1 MPYTSPLEDTKFVLE
16 NLLPAHDDLDETTID
31 AVLSEAG
38 KLADNYL
45 APLNHFGDKNNPTL
59 RQDHEVETPKGFSN
73 AFSQIA
79 KGGWIGVASDA
90 NYDGMGLPSRMSAA
104 INEYWHGANM
114 SFALCSLLTQGLID
128 AFTLVGT
135 EEEKSTYL
143 PKFNSGEWTGTMNL
157 TEPQSGTDLATIKTK
172 AEHDG
177 ENWRI
182 KGQKIYITYGE
193 HDMSKNIIHLVLAR
207 TEGAPQGIKGIS
219 TFIIPKFLK
228 DESGNYTIRNDLK
241 CISIEHKMGIKA
253 SPTAV
258 MAYGENEGAVGYM
271 LGEEGR
277 GIEYMFIMMNRARFD
292 VGLQGMAISE
302 AARQKALEYANTRIQ
317 GTPINRE
324 KGTPIIGHGDV
335 KRLLLSM
342 RSLTEAMRALILV
355 SAEIMERAHNGDNK
369 SIMRE
374 GFLIPIIKGW
384 STELAQEVTSN
395 GVQIHG
401 GMGFIEETG
410 AAQYMRDAR
419 ILPIYEGTNAIQAND
434 FMFRKT
440 IRDNGKAAKELLDE
454 IKIDCDDNFEMSQ
467 MVTLTSKSLDYILEN
482 RDDQEMLSCISFD
495 YLMGFGYLVGG
506 WLMDKAKRSAKE
518 QLSKTSI
525 NEIFLKSKIVSAEF
539 YDFHILPRIDY
550 HLKVVMKGAK
560 VVQTANDS
568 FCLLYTSPSP
578 RDLST
583 SRMPSSA

>member
-207 TEGAPQGIKGIS
+207 TDGAPQGIKGIS

-355 SAEIMERAHNGDNK
+355 SSEIMERAHNGDNK

-568 FCLLYTSPSP
+568 FI
-578 RDLST
+578 
-583 SRMPSSA
+583 

>member
-1 MPYTSPLEDTKFVLE
+1 MPYSSPLEDTKFVLE
-16 NLLPAHDDLDETTID
+16 NLLPPHSDLDDTTID

-45 APLNHFGDKNNPTL
+45 APLNHFGDKNNPVL
-59 RQDHEVETPKGFSN
+59 RQDHEVETPNGFSN
-73 AFSQIA
+73 AFKEIA
-79 KGGWIGVASDA
+79 KGGWIGVASDS
-90 NYDGMGLPSRMSAA
+90 NYSGMGLPLRMSAA
-104 INEYWHGANM
+104 INEYWQGANL
-114 SFALCSLLTQGLID
+114 SFSLCSLLTQGLID

-135 EEEKSTYL
+135 EEEKQTYL
-143 PKFNSGEWTGTMNL
+143 PKFNSGVWTGTMNL

-177 ENWRI
+177 KNWRI

-193 HDMSKNIIHLVLAR
+193 HDMSENIIHLVLAR
-207 TEGAPQGIKGIS
+207 TEGAPEGIKGIS
-219 TFIIPKFLK
+219 TFIIPKFLE
-228 DESGNYTIRNDLK
+228 DEEGKHTKRNDLK

-258 MAYGENEGAVGYM
+258 MAYGEDEGAIGYM

-292 VGLQGMAISE
+292 VGLQGMAVSE
-302 AARQKALEYANTRIQ
+302 AARQKAYEYANIRVQ

-335 KRLLLSM
+335 RRLLLSM

-355 SAEIMERAHNGDNK
+355 SSEIMERAHSGNEECK
-369 SIMRE
+369 IRE

-440 IRDNGKAAKELLDE
+440 VKDNGLTAKNFLDE
-454 IKIDCDDNFEMSQ
+454 MTKDCKNNIQMSN
-467 MVTLTSKSLDYILEN
+467 MINLANETLDYVLNN
-482 RDDQEMLSCISFD
+482 RDDYEKLSCISFD
-495 YLMGFGYLVGG
+495 YMMGFGYLIGG
-506 WLMDKAKRSAKE
+506 WLMHKAKTKANLK
-518 QLSKTSI
+518 LSDGSQ
-525 NEIFLKSKIVSAEF
+525 NEIFLKSKIVSGDF
-539 YDFHILPRIDY
+539 YNLHILPRIQS
-550 HLKVVMKGAK
+550 HFQIVMNGAELI
-560 VVQTANDS
+560 QSTNDS
-568 FCLLYTSPSP
+568 YI
-578 RDLST
+578 
-583 SRMPSSA
+583 

>member
-16 NLLPAHDDLDETTID
+16 NLLPAHNDLDETTID

-45 APLNHFGDKNNPTL
+45 APLNHFGDKNNPIL
-59 RQDHEVETPKGFSN
+59 RQDHEVETPEGFSK
-73 AFSQIA
+73 AFTEIA
-79 KGGWIGVASDA
+79 QGGWIGVASDA

-135 EEEKSTYL
+135 EEEKNTYL
-143 PKFNSGEWTGTMNL
+143 PKFNSGAWTGTMNL

-177 ENWRI
+177 ENWKI

-193 HDMSKNIIHLVLAR
+193 HDMSENIIHLVLAR

-258 MAYGENEGAVGYM
+258 MSYGENEGAIGYM

-317 GTPINRE
+317 GIPINRE
-324 KGTPIIGHGDV
+324 KGTAIIGHGDV

-355 SAEIMERAHNGDNK
+355 SSEVMEKAHVGDNK

-440 IRDNGKAAKELLDE
+440 VRDNGKVAKELLEE
-454 IKIDCDDNFEMSQ
+454 IKIDCEDNIEISEM
-467 MVTLTSKSLDYILEN
+467 VNLTTKTLNYILEN

-495 YLMGFGYLVGG
+495 YLMGFGYLIGG
-506 WLMDKAKRSAKE
+506 WLMDKAKRSANKK
-518 QLSKTSI
+518 LSEASK
-525 NEIFLKSKIVSAEF
+525 NEMFLKSKIISAEF
-539 YDFHILPRIDY
+539 YDFHILPRIEY
-550 HLKVVMKGAK
+550 HFKVVMKGAK
-560 VVQTANDS
+560 VVQLTNDS
-568 FCLLYTSPSP
+568 FI
-578 RDLST
+578 
-583 SRMPSSA
+583 

>member
-16 NLLPAHDDLDETTID
+16 NLLPAHNDLDETIID

-45 APLNHFGDKNNPTL
+45 APLNHFGDKNNPIL
-59 RQDHEVETPKGFSN
+59 RQDHEVETPEGFSR
-73 AFSQIA
+73 AFSEIA
-79 KGGWIGVASDA
+79 QGGWIGVASDA

-135 EEEKSTYL
+135 EEEKNTYL
-143 PKFNSGEWTGTMNL
+143 PKFNSGAWTGTMNL

-177 ENWRI
+177 ENWKI

-193 HDMSKNIIHLVLAR
+193 HDMSENIIHLVLAR

-258 MAYGENEGAVGYM
+258 MSYGENEGAIGYM

-317 GTPINRE
+317 GIPINRE
-324 KGTPIIGHGDV
+324 KGTAIIGHGDV

-355 SAEIMERAHNGDNK
+355 SSEVMEKAHVGDNK

-440 IRDNGKAAKELLDE
+440 VRDNGKVAKELLEE
-454 IKIDCDDNFEMSQ
+454 IKIDCEDNIEISEM
-467 MVTLTSKSLDYILEN
+467 VNLTTKTLNYILEN

-495 YLMGFGYLVGG
+495 YLMGFGYLIGG
-506 WLMDKAKRSAKE
+506 WLMGKAKKSANQK
-518 QLSKTSI
+518 LSEASK
-525 NEIFLKSKIVSAEF
+525 NEMFLKSKIISAEF
-539 YDFHILPRIDY
+539 YDFHILPRIEY
-550 HLKVVMKGAK
+550 HFKVVMKGAK
-560 VVQTANDS
+560 VVQLTNDS
-568 FCLLYTSPSP
+568 FI
-578 RDLST
+578 
-583 SRMPSSA
+583 

>member
-16 NLLPAHDDLDETTID
+16 NLLPAHNDLDETTID

-45 APLNHFGDKNNPTL
+45 APLNHFGDKNNPIL
-59 RQDHEVETPKGFSN
+59 RQDHEVETPEGFSK
-73 AFSQIA
+73 AFTEIA
-79 KGGWIGVASDA
+79 QGGWIGVASDA

-135 EEEKSTYL
+135 EEEKNTYL
-143 PKFNSGEWTGTMNL
+143 PKFNSGAWTGTMNL

-177 ENWRI
+177 ENWKI

-193 HDMSKNIIHLVLAR
+193 HDMSENIIHLVLAR

-258 MAYGENEGAVGYM
+258 MSYGENEGAIGYM

-355 SAEIMERAHNGDNK
+355 SSEIMEKAHSGDDK

-440 IRDNGKAAKELLDE
+440 VRDNGKVAKELLEE
-454 IKIDCDDNFEMSQ
+454 IKIDCEDNIEISEM
-467 MVTLTSKSLDYILEN
+467 VNLTTKTLNYILEN

-495 YLMGFGYLVGG
+495 YLMGFGYLIGG
-506 WLMDKAKRSAKE
+506 WLMDKAKRSANKK
-518 QLSKTSI
+518 LSESSK
-525 NEIFLKSKIVSAEF
+525 NEMFLKSKIISAEF
-539 YDFHILPRIDY
+539 YDFHILPRIEY
-550 HLKVVMKGAK
+550 HFKVVMKGAK
-560 VVQTANDS
+560 VVQLTNDS
-568 FCLLYTSPSP
+568 FI
-578 RDLST
+578 
-583 SRMPSSA
+583 

>member
-79 KGGWIGVASDA
+79 KGGWIGVASDT

-506 WLMDKAKRSAKE
+506 WLMDKAKRSANE

-568 FCLLYTSPSP
+568 FI
-578 RDLST
+578 
-583 SRMPSSA
+583 

>member
-355 SAEIMERAHNGDNK
+355 SSEIMERAHNGDDK

-454 IKIDCDDNFEMSQ
+454 IKIDCDDNSEMSQ

-506 WLMDKAKRSAKE
+506 WLMDKAKRRAKE

-568 FCLLYTSPSP
+568 FI
-578 RDLST
+578 
-583 SRMPSSA
+583 

>member
-355 SAEIMERAHNGDNK
+355 SAEIMERSHNGDNK

-568 FCLLYTSPSP
+568 FI
-578 RDLST
+578 
-583 SRMPSSA
+583 

>member
-16 NLLPAHDDLDETTID
+16 NLLPAHNDLDETTID

-45 APLNHFGDKNNPTL
+45 APLNHFGDKNNPIL
-59 RQDHEVETPKGFSN
+59 RQDHEVETPEGFSK
-73 AFSQIA
+73 AFTEIA
-79 KGGWIGVASDA
+79 QGGWIGVASDA

-135 EEEKSTYL
+135 EEEKNTYL
-143 PKFNSGEWTGTMNL
+143 PKFNSGAWTGTMNL

-177 ENWRI
+177 ENWKI

-193 HDMSKNIIHLVLAR
+193 HDMSENIIHLVLAR

-258 MAYGENEGAVGYM
+258 MSYGESEGAIGYM

-317 GTPINRE
+317 GIPINRE
-324 KGTPIIGHGDV
+324 KGTAIIGHGDV

-355 SAEIMERAHNGDNK
+355 SSEVMEKAHVGDNK

-440 IRDNGKAAKELLDE
+440 VRDNGKVAKELLEE
-454 IKIDCDDNFEMSQ
+454 IKIDCEDNIEISEM
-467 MVTLTSKSLDYILEN
+467 VNLTTKTLNYILEN

-495 YLMGFGYLVGG
+495 YLMGFGYLIGG
-506 WLMDKAKRSAKE
+506 WLMDKAKRSANKK
-518 QLSKTSI
+518 LSEASK
-525 NEIFLKSKIVSAEF
+525 NEMFLKSKIISAEF
-539 YDFHILPRIDY
+539 YDFHILPRIEY
-550 HLKVVMKGAK
+550 HFKVVMKGAK
-560 VVQTANDS
+560 VVQLTNDS
-568 FCLLYTSPSP
+568 FI
-578 RDLST
+578 
-583 SRMPSSA
+583 

>member
-355 SAEIMERAHNGDNK
+355 SAEIMERAHNGDDK

-568 FCLLYTSPSP
+568 FI
-578 RDLST
+578 
-583 SRMPSSA
+583 

>member
-440 IRDNGKAAKELLDE
+440 IRDNGSVAKELLNE

-568 FCLLYTSPSP
+568 LI
-578 RDLST
+578 
-583 SRMPSSA
+583 

>member
-1 MPYTSPLEDTKFVLE
+1 MPYSSPLEDTKFVLE
-16 NLLPAHDDLDETTID
+16 NLLPPHSDLDDTTID

-45 APLNHFGDKNNPTL
+45 APLNHFGDKNNPVL
-59 RQDHEVETPKGFSN
+59 RQDHEVETPNGFSH
-73 AFSQIA
+73 AFKEIA
-79 KGGWIGVASDA
+79 KGGWIGVASDS
-90 NYDGMGLPSRMSAA
+90 NYSGMGLPLRMSAA
-104 INEYWHGANM
+104 INEYWQGANL
-114 SFALCSLLTQGLID
+114 SFSLCSLLTQGLID

-135 EEEKSTYL
+135 EEEKQTYL
-143 PKFNSGEWTGTMNL
+143 PKFNSGIWTGTMNL

-177 ENWRI
+177 KNWRI

-193 HDMSKNIIHLVLAR
+193 HDMSENIIHLVLAR
-207 TEGAPQGIKGIS
+207 TEGAPEGIKGIS
-219 TFIIPKFLK
+219 TFIIPKFLE
-228 DESGNYTIRNDLK
+228 DEEGKHTKRNDLK

-258 MAYGENEGAVGYM
+258 MAYGEDEGAIGYM

-292 VGLQGMAISE
+292 VGLQGMAVSE
-302 AARQKALEYANTRIQ
+302 AARQKAHEYANIRVQ

-335 KRLLLSM
+335 RRLLLSM

-355 SAEIMERAHNGDNK
+355 SSEIMERAHSGNEECK
-369 SIMRE
+369 IRE

-440 IRDNGKAAKELLDE
+440 VKDNGLTAKNFLNEMT
-454 IKIDCDDNFEMSQ
+454 KDCKNNIQMSN
-467 MVTLTSKSLDYILEN
+467 MINLANETLDYVLNN
-482 RDDQEMLSCISFD
+482 RDDYEKLSCISFD
-495 YLMGFGYLVGG
+495 YMMGFGYLIGG
-506 WLMDKAKRSAKE
+506 WLMHKAKTKANLK
-518 QLSKTSI
+518 LSDGSQ
-525 NEIFLKSKIVSAEF
+525 NEIFLKSKIVSGDF
-539 YDFHILPRIDY
+539 YNLHILPRIQS
-550 HLKVVMKGAK
+550 HFQIVMNGAELI
-560 VVQTANDS
+560 QSTNDS
-568 FCLLYTSPSP
+568 YI
-578 RDLST
+578 
-583 SRMPSSA
+583 

>member
-16 NLLPAHDDLDETTID
+16 NLLPSHDDLDETTID

-355 SAEIMERAHNGDNK
+355 SSEIMERAQNGDNK

-506 WLMDKAKRSAKE
+506 WLMDKAKKSAKE

-525 NEIFLKSKIVSAEF
+525 KEIFLKSKIVSAEF

-568 FCLLYTSPSP
+568 FI
-578 RDLST
+578 
-583 SRMPSSA
+583 

>member
-1 MPYTSPLEDTKFVLE
+1 MPYSSPLKDTKFVLE
-16 NLLPAHDDLDETTID
+16 NLLQPHNDLDDTTID

-45 APLNHFGDKNNPTL
+45 APLNHFGDKNNPVL
-59 RQDHEVETPKGFSN
+59 RQDHEVETPNGFSH
-73 AFSQIA
+73 AFKEIA
-79 KGGWIGVASDA
+79 KGGWIGVASDS
-90 NYDGMGLPSRMSAA
+90 NYNGMGLPLRMSAA
-104 INEYWHGANM
+104 INEYWQGANL
-114 SFALCSLLTQGLID
+114 SFSLCSLLTQGLID

-135 EEEKSTYL
+135 EEEKKTYL

-177 ENWRI
+177 NNWRI

-193 HDMSKNIIHLVLAR
+193 HDMSENIIHLVLAR
-207 TEGAPQGIKGIS
+207 TEGAPEGIKGIS

-228 DESGNYTIRNDLK
+228 DEEGQYTKRNDLK

-258 MAYGENEGAVGYM
+258 MAYGEEEGAIGYM

-302 AARQKALEYANTRIQ
+302 AARQKAYEYANIRIQ

-335 KRLLLSM
+335 RRLLLSM

-355 SAEIMERAHNGDNK
+355 SSEIMEKGHSGDEECK
-369 SIMRE
+369 TRE

-440 IRDNGKAAKELLDE
+440 IKDNGLTAKIFLDE
-454 IKIDCDDNFEMSQ
+454 MIKDCKDNIQ
-467 MVTLTSKSLDYILEN
+467 MTNMVNLAIETLDYILNN
-482 RDDQEMLSCISFD
+482 RDDYEKLSCISFD
-495 YLMGFGYLVGG
+495 YMMGFGYLIGG
-506 WLMDKAKRSAKE
+506 WLMHKAKIKARLK
-518 QLSKTSI
+518 LSNKKQ
-525 NEIFLKSKIVSAEF
+525 NEIFLKSKIVSSDF
-539 YDFHILPRIDY
+539 YNLHILPRIQS
-550 HLKVVMKGAK
+550 HFQIVLNGAE
-560 VVQTANDS
+560 VIQLTNDS
-568 FCLLYTSPSP
+568 YI
-578 RDLST
+578 
-583 SRMPSSA
+583 

>member
-16 NLLPAHDDLDETTID
+16 NLLPAHNDLDETTID

-45 APLNHFGDKNNPTL
+45 APLNHFGDKNNPIL
-59 RQDHEVETPKGFSN
+59 RQDHEVETPEGFSK
-73 AFSQIA
+73 AFTEIA
-79 KGGWIGVASDA
+79 QGGWIGVASDA

-135 EEEKSTYL
+135 EEEKNTYL
-143 PKFNSGEWTGTMNL
+143 PKFNSGAWTGTMNL

-177 ENWRI
+177 VNWKI

-193 HDMSKNIIHLVLAR
+193 HDMSENIIHLVLAR

-258 MAYGENEGAVGYM
+258 MSYGENEGAIGYM

-302 AARQKALEYANTRIQ
+302 AARQKALDYANTRIQ
-317 GTPINRE
+317 GIPINRE
-324 KGTPIIGHGDV
+324 KGTAIIGHGDV

-355 SAEIMERAHNGDNK
+355 SSEVMEKAHVGDNK

-440 IRDNGKAAKELLDE
+440 VRDNGKVAKELLEE
-454 IKIDCDDNFEMSQ
+454 IKIDCEDNIEISEM
-467 MVTLTSKSLDYILEN
+467 VNLTTKTLNYILEN

-495 YLMGFGYLVGG
+495 YLMGFGYLIGG
-506 WLMDKAKRSAKE
+506 WLMDKAKRSANKK
-518 QLSKTSI
+518 LSESSK
-525 NEIFLKSKIVSAEF
+525 NEMFLKSKIISAEF
-539 YDFHILPRIDY
+539 YDFHILPRIEY
-550 HLKVVMKGAK
+550 HFKVVMKGAK
-560 VVQTANDS
+560 VVQLTNDS
-568 FCLLYTSPSP
+568 FI
-578 RDLST
+578 
-583 SRMPSSA
+583 

>member
-45 APLNHFGDKNNPTL
+45 APLNHFGDKKNPTL

-568 FCLLYTSPSP
+568 FI
-578 RDLST
+578 
-583 SRMPSSA
+583 

>member
-16 NLLPAHDDLDETTID
+16 NLLPAHNDLDETTID

-45 APLNHFGDKNNPTL
+45 APLNHFGDKNNPIL
-59 RQDHEVETPKGFSN
+59 RQDHEVETPEGFSK
-73 AFSQIA
+73 AFTEIA
-79 KGGWIGVASDA
+79 QGGWIGVASDA

-135 EEEKSTYL
+135 EEEKNTYL
-143 PKFNSGEWTGTMNL
+143 PKFNSGAWTGTMNL

-177 ENWRI
+177 ENWKIR
-182 KGQKIYITYGE
+182 GQKIYITYGE
-193 HDMSKNIIHLVLAR
+193 HDMSENIIHLVLAR

-241 CISIEHKMGIKA
+241 CIFIEHKMGIKA

-258 MAYGENEGAVGYM
+258 MSYGENEGAIGYM

-317 GTPINRE
+317 GIPINRE
-324 KGTPIIGHGDV
+324 KGTAIIGHGDV

-355 SAEIMERAHNGDNK
+355 SSEVMEKAHVGDNK

-374 GFLIPIIKGW
+374 GFSIPIIKGW

-440 IRDNGKAAKELLDE
+440 VRDNGKVAKELLEE
-454 IKIDCDDNFEMSQ
+454 IKIDCEDNIEISEM
-467 MVTLTSKSLDYILEN
+467 VNLTTKTLNYILEN

-495 YLMGFGYLVGG
+495 YLMGFGYLIGG
-506 WLMDKAKRSAKE
+506 WLMDKAKRSANKK
-518 QLSKTSI
+518 LSESSK
-525 NEIFLKSKIVSAEF
+525 NEMFLKSKIISAEF
-539 YDFHILPRIDY
+539 YDFHILPRIEY
-550 HLKVVMKGAK
+550 HFKVVMKGAK
-560 VVQTANDS
+560 VVQLTNDS
-568 FCLLYTSPSP
+568 FI
-578 RDLST
+578 
-583 SRMPSSA
+583 

>member
-440 IRDNGKAAKELLDE
+440 IRDNGRVAKELLNE

-568 FCLLYTSPSP
+568 FI
-578 RDLST
+578 
-583 SRMPSSA
+583 

>member
-355 SAEIMERAHNGDNK
+355 SSEIMERAHNGDNK

-560 VVQTANDS
+560 VVQTTDDS
-568 FCLLYTSPSP
+568 FI
-578 RDLST
+578 
-583 SRMPSSA
+583 

>member
-1 MPYTSPLEDTKFVLE
+1 
-16 NLLPAHDDLDETTID
+16 
-31 AVLSEAG
+31 
-38 KLADNYL
+38 
-45 APLNHFGDKNNPTL
+45 
-59 RQDHEVETPKGFSN
+59 
-73 AFSQIA
+73 
-79 KGGWIGVASDA
+79 
-90 NYDGMGLPSRMSAA
+90 
-104 INEYWHGANM
+104 
-114 SFALCSLLTQGLID
+114 
-128 AFTLVGT
+128 
-135 EEEKSTYL
+135 
-143 PKFNSGEWTGTMNL
+143 
-157 TEPQSGTDLATIKTK
+157 
-172 AEHDG
+172 
-177 ENWRI
+177 
-182 KGQKIYITYGE
+182 
-193 HDMSKNIIHLVLAR
+193 
-207 TEGAPQGIKGIS
+207 
-219 TFIIPKFLK
+219 
-228 DESGNYTIRNDLK
+228 
-241 CISIEHKMGIKA
+241 
-253 SPTAV
+253 

-395 GVQIHG
+395 GVQIHA

-440 IRDNGKAAKELLDE
+440 IRDNGKVAKELLDE
-454 IKIDCDDNFEMSQ
+454 IKIDCDDNSEMSQ

-560 VVQTANDS
+560 VVQTTGDS
-568 FCLLYTSPSP
+568 FI
-578 RDLST
+578 
-583 SRMPSSA
+583 

>member
-1 MPYTSPLEDTKFVLE
+1 MAYKSPIEDTQFILE
-16 NLLPAHDDLDETTID
+16 NLLPPHNELDNSTID
-31 AVLSEAG
+31 AVLGEAG
-38 KLADNYL
+38 KLADNFL
-45 APLNHFGDKNNPTL
+45 APLNHYGDKNNPIL

-73 AFSQIA
+73 AFSEIA

-90 NYDGMGLPSRMSAA
+90 NYEGMGLPLRMGAA

-128 AFTLVGT
+128 AFTLIGT
-135 EEEKSTYL
+135 EEEKKLYL
-143 PKFNSGEWTGTMNL
+143 PKFNSGIWTGTMNL
-157 TEPQSGTDLATIKTK
+157 TENQSGTDLATIRTK
-172 AEHDG
+172 AEYDG
-177 ENWRI
+177 KNWRI
-182 KGQKIYITYGE
+182 RGQKIYITYGE
-193 HDMSKNIIHLVLAR
+193 HDMSENIIHLVLAR
-207 TEGAPQGIKGIS
+207 AEGAPEGIKGIS
-219 TFIIPKFLK
+219 TFIVPKFLK
-228 DESGNYTIRNDLK
+228 DKDGKYTKRNDLK
-241 CISIEHKMGIKA
+241 CVSIEHKMGIKA

-258 MAYGENEGAVGYM
+258 MSYGEEEGAIGYM

-302 AARQKALEYANTRIQ
+302 AARQKALEYANMRIQ

-324 KGTPIIGHGDV
+324 KGTPIIGHGDI

-355 SAEIMERAHNGDNK
+355 SSEIMERSHNGDTNA
-369 SIMRE
+369 SLQE
-374 GFLIPIIKGW
+374 AFLIPIIKGW
-384 STELAQEVTSN
+384 STELAQEITSN

-440 IRDNGKAAKELLDE
+440 LRDNGEAAKLFLTQMNLDCNDNPQITKM
-454 IKIDCDDNFEMSQ
+454 IK
-467 MVTLTSKSLDYILEN
+467 LTSSTLDYILNN
-482 RDDQEMLSCISFD
+482 RDDQELLSCICFD

-506 WLMDKAKRSAKE
+506 WLMHKAKIKANIK
-518 QLSKTSI
+518 LSNNPK
-525 NEIFLKSKIVSAEF
+525 NEIFLKSKIVSADF
-539 YDFHILPRIDY
+539 YNLHILPRIST
-550 HLKVVMKGAK
+550 HLEIVKNGANIVK
-560 VVQTANDS
+560 LTKDS
-568 FCLLYTSPSP
+568 YI
-578 RDLST
+578 
-583 SRMPSSA
+583 

>member
-1 MPYTSPLEDTKFVLE
+1 MGYTSPLEDTKFVLE
-16 NLLPAHDDLDETTID
+16 NLLPAHEDLDDTTID

-45 APLNHFGDKNNPTL
+45 APLNHFGDKNNPVL
-59 RQDHEVETPKGFSN
+59 RQDHEVETPEGFSH
-73 AFSQIA
+73 AFSEIA
-79 KGGWIGVASDA
+79 KGGWIGVASDS
-90 NYDGMGLPSRMSAA
+90 NYDGMGLPARMSAA

-135 EEEKSTYL
+135 EEEKKTYL
-143 PKFNSGEWTGTMNL
+143 PKFNSGAWTGTMNL

-177 ENWRI
+177 KNWRI

-193 HDMSKNIIHLVLAR
+193 HNMSENIIHLVLAR
-207 TEGAPQGIKGIS
+207 TEGAPEGIKGIS

-228 DESGNYTIRNDLK
+228 DESGEYTIRNDLK

-258 MAYGENEGAVGYM
+258 MSYGENEGAIGYM

-355 SAEIMERAHNGDNK
+355 SSEIMERAHNGNEKCKLKDEYEVARLHTSGNFAQTFLNENKNAKLEYYLAPPLFSKKDPETGHLLKRRFGHWVYKVFKVLSYLKFLRGTKLDIFGYTLERKKERALAQKTITTINKISEILNDNNYK
-369 SIMRE
+369 KIIE
-374 GFLIPIIKGW
+374 FLDIPLSIKGYGH
-384 STELAQEVTSN
+384 V
-395 GVQIHG
+395 
-401 GMGFIEETG
+401 
-410 AAQYMRDAR
+410 
-419 ILPIYEGTNAIQAND
+419 
-434 FMFRKT
+434 
-440 IRDNGKAAKELLDE
+440 KEKN
-454 IKIDCDDNFEMSQ
+454 IKIAEEKWD
-467 MVTLTSKSLDYILEN
+467 K
-482 RDDQEMLSCISFD
+482 SFD
-495 YLMGFGYLVGG
+495 KILNN
-506 WLMDKAKRSAKE
+506 
-518 QLSKTSI
+518 Q
-525 NEIFLKSKIVSAEF
+525 NLKKVS
-539 YDFHILPRIDY
+539 
-550 HLKVVMKGAK
+550 
-560 VVQTANDS
+560 
-568 FCLLYTSPSP
+568 
-578 RDLST
+578 
-583 SRMPSSA
+583 

>member
-467 MVTLTSKSLDYILEN
+467 MVTLTSKSLDYILEH

-560 VVQTANDS
+560 VVQTTNDS
-568 FCLLYTSPSP
+568 FI
-578 RDLST
+578 
-583 SRMPSSA
+583 

>member
-16 NLLPAHDDLDETTID
+16 NLLPAHNDLDETTID

-45 APLNHFGDKNNPTL
+45 APLNHFGDKNNPIL
-59 RQDHEVETPKGFSN
+59 RQDHEVETPEGFSK
-73 AFSQIA
+73 AFTEIA
-79 KGGWIGVASDA
+79 QGGWIGVASDA

-135 EEEKSTYL
+135 EEEKNTYL
-143 PKFNSGEWTGTMNL
+143 PKFNSGAWTGTMNL

-177 ENWRI
+177 ENWKI

-193 HDMSKNIIHLVLAR
+193 HDMSENIIHLVLAR

-258 MAYGENEGAVGYM
+258 KSYGENEGAIGYM

-317 GTPINRE
+317 GIPINRE
-324 KGTPIIGHGDV
+324 KGTAIIGHGDV

-355 SAEIMERAHNGDNK
+355 SSEVMEKAHVGDNK

-440 IRDNGKAAKELLDE
+440 VRDNGKVAKELLEE
-454 IKIDCDDNFEMSQ
+454 IKIDCEDNIEISEM
-467 MVTLTSKSLDYILEN
+467 VNLTTKTLNYILEN

-495 YLMGFGYLVGG
+495 YLMGFGYLIGG
-506 WLMDKAKRSAKE
+506 WLMDKAKRSANKK
-518 QLSKTSI
+518 LSEASK
-525 NEIFLKSKIVSAEF
+525 NEIFLKSKIISAEF
-539 YDFHILPRIDY
+539 YDFHILPRIEY
-550 HLKVVMKGAK
+550 HFKVVMKGAK
-560 VVQTANDS
+560 VVQLTNDS
-568 FCLLYTSPSP
+568 FI
-578 RDLST
+578 
-583 SRMPSSA
+583 

>member
-16 NLLPAHDDLDETTID
+16 NLLPAHNDLDETTID

-45 APLNHFGDKNNPTL
+45 APLNHFGDKNNPIL
-59 RQDHEVETPKGFSN
+59 RQDHEVETPEGFSK
-73 AFSQIA
+73 AFTEIA
-79 KGGWIGVASDA
+79 QGGWIGVASDA

-135 EEEKSTYL
+135 EEEKNTYL
-143 PKFNSGEWTGTMNL
+143 PKFNSGAWTGTMNL

-177 ENWRI
+177 ENWKI

-193 HDMSKNIIHLVLAR
+193 HDMSENIIHLVLAR

-258 MAYGENEGAVGYM
+258 MAYGENEGAIGYM

-317 GTPINRE
+317 GIPINRE
-324 KGTPIIGHGDV
+324 KGTAIIGHGDV

-355 SAEIMERAHNGDNK
+355 SSEIMEKAHIGDNK

-440 IRDNGKAAKELLDE
+440 VRDNGKVAKELLEE
-454 IKIDCDDNFEMSQ
+454 IKIDCEDNIEISEM
-467 MVTLTSKSLDYILEN
+467 VNLTTKTLNYILEN

-495 YLMGFGYLVGG
+495 YLMGFGYLIGG
-506 WLMDKAKRSAKE
+506 WLMDKAKKSANKK
-518 QLSKTSI
+518 LSEASK
-525 NEIFLKSKIVSAEF
+525 NEMFLKSKIISAEF
-539 YDFHILPRIDY
+539 YDFHILPRIEY
-550 HLKVVMKGAK
+550 HFKVVMKGAK
-560 VVQTANDS
+560 VVQLTNDS
-568 FCLLYTSPSP
+568 FI
-578 RDLST
+578 
-583 SRMPSSA
+583 

>member
-16 NLLPAHDDLDETTID
+16 NLLPAHNDLDETTID

-45 APLNHFGDKNNPTL
+45 APLNHFGDKNNPIL
-59 RQDHEVETPKGFSN
+59 RQDHEVETPEGFSK
-73 AFSQIA
+73 AFTEIA
-79 KGGWIGVASDA
+79 QGGWIGVASDA

-135 EEEKSTYL
+135 EEEKNTYL
-143 PKFNSGEWTGTMNL
+143 PKFNSGAWTGTMNL

-177 ENWRI
+177 VNWKI

-193 HDMSKNIIHLVLAR
+193 HDMSENIIHLVLAR

-258 MAYGENEGAVGYM
+258 MSYGENEGAIGYM

-324 KGTPIIGHGDV
+324 KGTAIIGHGDV

-355 SAEIMERAHNGDNK
+355 SSEVMEKAHVGDNK

-440 IRDNGKAAKELLDE
+440 VRDNGKVAKELLEE
-454 IKIDCDDNFEMSQ
+454 IKIDCEDNIEISEM
-467 MVTLTSKSLDYILEN
+467 VNLTTKTLNYILKN

-495 YLMGFGYLVGG
+495 YLMGFGYLIGG
-506 WLMDKAKRSAKE
+506 WLMDKAKRSANKK
-518 QLSKTSI
+518 LSESSK
-525 NEIFLKSKIVSAEF
+525 NEMFLKSKIISAEF
-539 YDFHILPRIDY
+539 YDFHILPRIEY
-550 HLKVVMKGAK
+550 HFKVVMKGAK
-560 VVQTANDS
+560 VVQLTNDS
-568 FCLLYTSPSP
+568 FI
-578 RDLST
+578 
-583 SRMPSSA
+583 

>member
-454 IKIDCDDNFEMSQ
+454 IKIDCDDNSEMSQ

-560 VVQTANDS
+560 VVQTTNDS
-568 FCLLYTSPSP
+568 FI
-578 RDLST
+578 
-583 SRMPSSA
+583 

>member
-506 WLMDKAKRSAKE
+506 WLMDKAKRSAKK

-568 FCLLYTSPSP
+568 FI
-578 RDLST
+578 
-583 SRMPSSA
+583 

>member
-419 ILPIYEGTNAIQAND
+419 ILPLYEGTNAIQAND

-568 FCLLYTSPSP
+568 FI
-578 RDLST
+578 
-583 SRMPSSA
+583 